1 MAAQRACLCH
11 PQDLLPPLLSGL
23 QHQRSV
29 HTAVPS
35 AAAAPRRARPPRRG
49 PTGRLL
55 RGWHPCQPHG
65 AHRAGARPTQPL
77 RSPPA
82 ARWTRRGLHPQSAHP
97 GRALPPNCARSGTP
111 PPERLRPANCSVP
124 LPVLKLVRLELQIHP
139 DLAERNR
146 VALAHDTYSDR
157 EHPLLPP
164 LCVSEI
170 FGKHCC
176 AQGLDPRAGTSASL
190 AAKLMEQA

>member
-23 QHQRSV
+23 QRQRPV
-29 HTAVPS
+29 YTAVPP

-49 PTGRLL
+49 PPGRLL

-82 ARWTRRGLHPQSAHP
+82 TRWTRRGLHPQSAHP
-97 GRALPPNCARSGTP
+97 RRALPLDCARSGTP
-111 PPERLRPANCSVP
+111 PPERLHPANRSVA
-124 LPVLKLVRLELQIHP
+124 LPVLRPELQIHP

-164 LCVSEI
+164 PCVSEI

-176 AQGLDPRAGTSASL
+176 AQSLDPRAET
-190 AAKLMEQA
+190 AAPLMAKPMGQA